1 MQSTTTPTFSNHR
14 PAITINDQCFF
25 NSGFS
30 RISGMS
36 SCAWKT
42 LCQRQ
47 LTSQMWHHLSAEC
60 DWAWHELA
68 SIWCE
73 ALVHPSSHVRWRVV
87 TTITTTCVRRR
98 ERVNQSGG
106 RHMMVMAVKGC
117 ARNTT
122 TIQSSSSCSSACWRR
137 TVWAEAVH
145 MTRGGRPLQAMMIG
159 KEYL

>member
-1 MQSTTTPTFSNHR
+1 MENFV
-14 PAITINDQCFF
+14 
-25 NSGFS
+25 
-30 RISGMS
+30 
-36 SCAWKT
+36 
-42 LCQRQ
+42 
-47 LTSQMWHHLSAEC
+47 SAATHIADVASPEC

-117 ARNTT
+117 ARTTT
-122 TIQSSSSCSSACWRR
+122 TIQFLLVSLLA
-137 TVWAEAVH
+137 TDGV
-145 MTRGGRPLQAMMIG
+145 G
-159 KEYL
+159 